1 MSCYK
6 HCWHC
11 SKGSQVPACL
21 KVTLPGES
29 SRPAKV
35 TDDSEGNLESRRQ
48 DVSTSCRPEISG
60 GDEDDSFFHSAGPSS
75 HGTMEEL
82 LPRPL
87 WRGRCV

>member
-1 MSCYK
+1 MSSYK

-29 SRPAKV
+29 PRQAKV
-35 TDDSEGNLESRRQ
+35 TDDSEGNLERRMQ
-48 DVSTSCRPEISG
+48 GVSTSCRPEISD
-60 GDEDDSFFHSAGPSS
+60 GDEDSSLFDSAGPSS
-75 HGTMEEL
+75 HGTMEGL

-87 WRGRCV
+87 WGGRCV